1 MRKCTA
7 ISAGRY
13 VDFWGHAFTDAR
25 YAHRRVSYSDRK
37 EFVEKSVEFMFARLQ
52 PSVDA
57 FRRGISAVFDGCEG
71 GYLQGRDLMEMV
83 VGVGDVDVE
92 ELQKATQYEGYEC
105 DDQVIVWFW
114 EILKEMKTSQRIAF
128 LQFGDRAV
136 AAANI
141 FVPGAVDG
149 RRFDRSMT

>member
-1 MRKCTA
+1 
-7 ISAGRY
+7 
-13 VDFWGHAFTDAR
+13 
-25 YAHRRVSYSDRK
+25 
-37 EFVEKSVEFMFARLQ
+37 
-52 PSVDA
+52 
-57 FRRGISAVFDGCEG
+57 
-71 GYLQGRDLMEMV
+71 MEMV

-114 EILKEMKTSQRIAF
+114 EILKEMKTSQRSPSCVC
-128 LQFGDRAV
+128 DRAV

>member
-1 MRKCTA
+1 MRDC
-7 ISAGRY
+7 S
-13 VDFWGHAFTDAR
+13 
-25 YAHRRVSYSDRK
+25 RRLTR
-37 EFVEKSVEFMFARLQ
+37 SVAE
-52 PSVDA
+52 SVLFSTGA
-57 FRRGISAVFDGCEG
+57 EG

-128 LQFGDRAV
+128 LQFATARSRLPTFSYQAQLTVGDSTVR
-136 AAANI
+136 
-141 FVPGAVDG
+141 
-149 RRFDRSMT
+149 

>member
-1 MRKCTA
+1 MYGDQRWT
-7 ISAGRY
+7 Y

-57 FRRGISAVFDGCEG
+57 FRRGISPVFDGCEG

-128 LQFGDRAV
+128 LQFATARSRLPTCSYQAQLTVGDSTVR
-136 AAANI
+136 
-141 FVPGAVDG
+141 
-149 RRFDRSMT
+149 

>member
-1 MRKCTA
+1 MYGDQRWT
-7 ISAGRY
+7 Y
-13 VDFWGHAFTDAR
+13 VDFWGHAFTDAH

-57 FRRGISAVFDGCEG
+57 FRRGINAVFDGCEG
-71 GYLQGRDLMEMV
+71 EYLQGRDLMEMV

-114 EILKEMKTSQRIAF
+114 EILKEIKTSQRIAF
-128 LQFGDRAV
+128 LQFATARSRLPTFSYQAQLTVGDSTVR
-136 AAANI
+136 
-141 FVPGAVDG
+141 
-149 RRFDRSMT
+149 